1 MKKKSAKIVIES
13 STATKARW
21 KAALKG
27 KLSSPKTSE
36 QIISVESW
44 DVLAKVMSPL
54 RLQLMSLI
62 YSRKP
67 GSIAALA
74 KIAKRDFKNVHE
86 DVNILA
92 SVGFVELKKVG
103 RSMTPI
109 SNVSGIEF
117 SFPDLDKKAS

>member
-1 MKKKSAKIVIES
+1 MKKRPAKIVIES
-13 STATKARW
+13 SAATKERW

-27 KLSSPKTSE
+27 KASSRPAE

-67 GSIAALA
+67 SSIAALA
-74 KIAKRDFKNVHE
+74 KLAKRDFKNVHE
-86 DVNILA
+86 DVNFLA

-109 SNVSGIEF
+109 ANVSGIGF

>member
-1 MKKKSAKIVIES
+1 MKKKIAKIVIES
-13 STATKARW
+13 SSATKARW
-21 KAALKG
+21 KSALKG
-27 KLSSPKTSE
+27 KLSSNASE
-36 QIISVESW
+36 QIIGVESW

-92 SVGFVELKKVG
+92 SLGFVELKKVG
-103 RSMTPI
+103 
-109 SNVSGIEF
+109 
-117 SFPDLDKKAS
+117 